1 MGIKNERHV
10 DRPRNT
16 KNQKQTK
23 ETWAEEER
31 EVRDSEREAPSV
43 TERFCVITSRESPS
57 QPSEDWQEEV
67 VSSVSPDS
75 STKRPEVS
83 LRFSLRTSSETLL
96 PTLNTPEERPSLPWT
111 SSML

>member
-1 MGIKNERHV
+1 MRVTVRVTARETDRKKESKRVLGERERAGLVIKNERHV

-57 QPSEDWQEEV
+57 QPSEDWQEE
-67 VSSVSPDS
+67 
-75 STKRPEVS
+75 
-83 LRFSLRTSSETLL
+83 
-96 PTLNTPEERPSLPWT
+96 EE
-111 SSML
+111 